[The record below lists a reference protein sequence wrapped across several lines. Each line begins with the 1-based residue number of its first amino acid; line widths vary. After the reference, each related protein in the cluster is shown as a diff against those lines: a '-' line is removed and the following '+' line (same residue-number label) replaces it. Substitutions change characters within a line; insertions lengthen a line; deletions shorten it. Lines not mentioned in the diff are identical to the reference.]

1 MPLLKTRKDRRSLQ
15 ITSGGEGETKT
26 LCLFLF
32 FYIENSDAIYEL
44 RLLKDR
50 MLGACKKMIWH
61 VLNQLHIICVKGI
74 HSSITGHRSLY
85 SYDHISVDVCK
96 LYVY

>member
-61 VLNQLHIICVKGI
+61 VLNQLHIIGVKGI
-74 HSSITGHRSLY
+74 HPCSITGHRSLY
-85 SYDHISVDVCK
+85 SYDHIQYISVDV
-96 LYVY
+96 Y